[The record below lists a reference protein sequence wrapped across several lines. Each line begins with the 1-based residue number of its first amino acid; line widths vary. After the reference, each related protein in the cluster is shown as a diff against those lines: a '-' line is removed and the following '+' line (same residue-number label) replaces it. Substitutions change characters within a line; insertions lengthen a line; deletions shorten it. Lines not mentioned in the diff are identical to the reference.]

1 MNIGREPYKYRIKLK
16 GKEKQTLRQ
25 AKKQGCKSARL
36 VIRILIILLA
46 DKGKTIAATAE
57 ILGCCEQTV
66 LNQRKRFLTRRSEGP
81 VAALMDLPRSGR
93 PVTYGPQERV
103 QITAIVCE
111 TLWKRELPLS
121 RFSIADL
128 HRVVIQ
134 EDGLAS
140 LSHSSLG
147 RFLREDALKPWRY
160 RYWLFPRDPEFV
172 NKACVI
178 LDLYAGFWQG
188 KRLGPDEY
196 VLSADEKTIQ
206 ILTRCHPSLPTCP
219 EYVQRV
225 EFEYERKGTVAYHAA
240 WDVFR
245 GRIFGRV
252 ASNTC
257 IATFNQLVDLV
268 MTQTP
273 YQTAKRVF
281 WIVDGGSAHHRNTFP
296 ARLSGMYANAVAVS
310 LPVHASW
317 LNQIE
322 IYFSIVQ
329 RKVLTP
335 LDVTDKQTLTKRL
348 LLFQDYYQ
356 EVAKPFSWKFTADD
370 LKRRI
375 DAIQELFVRSGVTL
389 KTYEIVH

>member
-1 MNIGREPYKYRIKLK
+1 V
-16 GKEKQTLRQ
+16 LRQ
-25 AKKQGCKSARL
+25 AKRKGLKNARL

-57 ILGCCEQTV
+57 SLGCCEQTV
-66 LNQRKRFLTRRSEGP
+66 LNQRKRFLARRSEGP
-81 VAALMDLPRSGR
+81 VAALHDLPRSGR
-93 PVTYGPQERV
+93 PVTYGPQERAQV
-103 QITAIVCE
+103 IAVVCE
-111 TLWKRELPLS
+111 TLWKHELPLS

-128 HRVVIQ
+128 HRVVTQ
-134 EDGLAS
+134 EENLAS
-140 LSHSSLG
+140 LSHASLA
-147 RFLREDALKPWRY
+147 RFLRQNALKPWRY

-172 NKACVI
+172 SKACVV

-188 KRLGPDEY
+188 QRLGPDEY

-206 ILTRCHPSLPTCP
+206 VLARCHPSLPTVP
-219 EYVQRV
+219 GFEQRV
-225 EFEYERKGTVAYHAA
+225 EFEYERRGTVAYHAA

-245 GRIFGRV
+245 GKVFGRV
-252 ASNTC
+252 APNTC

-268 MTQTP
+268 MTQAP
-273 YQTAKRVF
+273 YQTAERVF
-281 WIVDGGSAHHRNTFP
+281 WIVDGGSAHHRSTFP
-296 ARLSGMYANAVAVS
+296 ARLSSMYANAVAVL

-335 LDVTDKQTLTKRL
+335 LDVTDKPTLTQRL
-348 LLFQDYYQ
+348 LDFQDYYQ

-370 LKRRI
+370 LKKRLQ
-375 DAIQELFVRSGVTL
+375 AIQEFSSLVGFTP
-389 KTYEIVH
+389 KTYDVEV